1 MTPPEFRTRTS
12 CAHQTKLTSPIRTAL
27 HHLHLSNPSLSLPLL
42 HRSDS
47 GGLLSESRP
56 NSSHLP
62 LKRALQSNNPR
73 SHFTPRA
80 HFLHSHTITIRSR
93 KRRELPTQKKD
104 SHPRFSSFGIL
115 TKKKTKCL
123 TFLPPRLSWSNP
135 LSSSRHTLTRYVQS
149 HSCTSESP
157 RLSLADS
164 FSGDSQRSN
173 FSETLARVAKAIT
186 KIPFIGNG
194 DVRSVQDA
202 KLMIEELGVDAVMVG
217 RAATGRL
224 SQSFSE

>member
-1 MTPPEFRTRTS
+1 MTPTEFRTRTS

-115 TKKKTKCL
+115 TKKNKMPYLPTSQA
-123 TFLPPRLSWSNP
+123 FLE
-135 LSSSRHTLTRYVQS
+135 QS
-149 HSCTSESP
+149 AQLLQAYPDT
-157 RLSLADS
+157 
-164 FSGDSQRSN
+164 
-173 FSETLARVAKAIT
+173 
-186 KIPFIGNG
+186 
-194 DVRSVQDA
+194 VRSITLVY
-202 KLMIEELGVDAVMVG
+202 LGISTSVT
-217 RAATGRL
+217 RRFL
-224 SQSFSE
+224 LW